1 MSNGYIYKRCGCR
14 HPDSG
19 KPRGNACPKLRRP
32 SGAWSSEH
40 GLWQYQIELPRR
52 PDGRRRQLRD
62 GGFTNRIDAATQLDR
77 ARELLDLAGRDRTLR
92 SEIAD
97 LLQATIRAGQP
108 LPDIDT
114 VRQRVQA
121 DVPLGDASTV
131 AEYLTQW
138 LTGIDVDDNTARGY
152 ESHVRVHLIPHLG
165 RVRCDKLKHRHVR
178 GMFTAIKA
186 QNAKILAAKD
196 SQDPEVQASVRGVR
210 PTGPATCQRI
220 RATLRKAIND
230 GIRDGVFVG
239 PNPAALVQVRA
250 DRALPIVW
258 EHERIERWKATG
270 KVPGPVMV
278 WTDNLV
284 GEFLDYAA
292 EHAPDLYPMFHLIA
306 YRGTRRGEACGLLD
320 AEVRLAKKE
329 SSLVN
334 QIATHG
340 NKPVQKPPKS
350 RAGNRDLALDDDTV
364 TVLTAYRAR
373 RAAQKL
379 AAGPAWPDTGLFFV
393 QPNGQPWHP
402 NSVTQR
408 FRRLVK
414 RAGLPPIRLHDLRH
428 GAATMALAAGVD
440 IKVVQAQLGH
450 STSTLTRD
458 TYQSVVKQLLHN
470 AAAAVAKTITRKRR
484 KSARA

>member
-1 MSNGYIYKRCGCR
+1 MSDGYLYKRCGCR
-14 HPDSG
+14 HPNG
-19 KPRGNACPKLRRP
+19 RKPLGNACPKLRRP
-32 SGAWSSEH
+32 GGAWSSEH
-40 GLWQYQIELPRR
+40 GVWQYQIELPRR

-62 GGFTNRIDAATQLDR
+62 GGFTQRADAATQLDR

-92 SEIAD
+92 SQIAD

-108 LPDIDT
+108 LPDLDT
-114 VRQRVQA
+114 VRRRIQA
-121 DVPLGDASTV
+121 DAPLADASTMT
-131 AEYLTQW
+131 EYLTDW
-138 LTGIDVDDNTARGY
+138 LTGIDVDDNTRRGY

-165 RVRCDKLKHRHVR
+165 PIRCDKLKPRHVR
-178 GMFTAIKA
+178 DMFTAIKA
-186 QNAKILAAKD
+186 RNAKIVEAKSSD
-196 SQDPEVQASVRGVR
+196 DPDVRATVRGVR
-210 PTGPATCQRI
+210 PTGPQTCQRI

-230 GIRDGVFVG
+230 GIREGLLVG
-239 PNPAALVQVRA
+239 PNPATLIQVRG

-258 EHERIERWKATG
+258 EPERIDRWKATG

-278 WTDNLV
+278 WTDDLV
-284 GEFLDYAA
+284 GEFLDHAA
-292 EHAPDLYPMFHLIA
+292 EHAPDLYPMFHFIA

-329 SSLVN
+329 STVAN

-340 NKPVQKPPKS
+340 NTPVQKPPKS
-350 RAGNRDLALDDDTV
+350 RAGNRDLVLDDDTV
-364 TVLTAYRAR
+364 TVLAAYRAR

-414 RAGLPPIRLHDLRH
+414 RAALPPIRLHDLRH
-428 GAATMALAAGVD
+428 GAATMALDAGID
-440 IKVVQAQLGH
+440 IKVVSEQLGH
-450 STSTLTRD
+450 STTTLTRD
-458 TYQSVVKQLLHN
+458 TYQSVLKQLHHN
-470 AAAAVAKTITRKRR
+470 AADAVAKKITRKRH
-484 KSARA
+484 KTA

>member
-1 MSNGYIYKRCGCR
+1 MSDGYLYKRCGCR

-19 KPRGNACPKLRRP
+19 KPLGNACPKLRRP
-32 SGAWSSEH
+32 GGGWSSEH
-40 GLWQYQIELPRR
+40 GLWQYQIELPRQ
-52 PDGRRRQLRD
+52 PDGRRRQLRH
-62 GGFTNRIDAATQLDR
+62 GGFTQRTDAATQLDR

-92 SEIAD
+92 SQIAD

-108 LPDIDT
+108 LPDLDT
-114 VRQRVQA
+114 VRRRIQA
-121 DVPLGDASTV
+121 DAPLADASTMT
-131 AEYLTQW
+131 EYLTDW
-138 LTGIDVDDNTARGY
+138 LTGIDVDDNTRRGY
-152 ESHVRVHLIPHLG
+152 ESHVRVHLVPHLG
-165 RVRCDKLKHRHVR
+165 PIRCDKLKPRHVR
-178 GMFTAIKA
+178 DMFIAIKA
-186 QNAKILAAKD
+186 RNAKIVEAK
-196 SQDPEVQASVRGVR
+196 ASDDADVRATVRGVR
-210 PTGPATCQRI
+210 PTGPQTCQRI

-230 GIRDGVFVG
+230 GIREGLFVG
-239 PNPAALVQVRA
+239 PNPATLVQVRG

-258 EHERIERWKATG
+258 ELERIDRWKATG
-270 KVPGPVMV
+270 KRPGPVMV

-292 EHAPDLYPMFHLIA
+292 EHAPDLYPMFHFIA

-329 SSLVN
+329 STVAN

-340 NKPVQKPPKS
+340 NTPVQKPPKS
-350 RAGNRDLALDDDTV
+350 RAGNRDLVLDDDTV
-364 TVLTAYRAR
+364 AVLAAYRAR

-428 GAATMALAAGVD
+428 GAATMALDAGID
-440 IKVVQAQLGH
+440 IKIVSEQLGH
-450 STSTLTRD
+450 STTTLTRD
-458 TYQSVVKQLLHN
+458 TYQSVLKQLHHN
-470 AAAAVAKTITRKRR
+470 AADAVAKKITRTRR
-484 KSARA
+484 KTA